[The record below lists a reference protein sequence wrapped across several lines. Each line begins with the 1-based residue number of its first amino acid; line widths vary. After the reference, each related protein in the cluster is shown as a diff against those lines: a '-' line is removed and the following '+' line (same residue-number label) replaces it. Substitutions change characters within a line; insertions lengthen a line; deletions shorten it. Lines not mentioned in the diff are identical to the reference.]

1 MKILFASLFVSLL
14 LPFGV
19 ANAQQSLYEDYIT
32 NLSQAIKTA
41 NLESGVCINS
51 VLTNKNYGKTAS
63 KVDSEI
69 ISLIPNNPNKIRLM
83 ASNAKVT
90 PSQAKLFLTAIP
102 PIKECNDA
110 MVKAYGNYPT
120 IALVYEQLNNE
131 LDLVYANLIAQK
143 ITIGE
148 ANQSYQKLI
157 TNSDKDLQASIDA
170 LNRSYFDST
179 RRMQANQD
187 QMQYQANQRY
197 MQEQAIQSS
206 NNALLMGIGASML
219 QQYSTPQLMAPPQ
232 NNFPTRTN
240 CRSYA
245 PGTMNCT
252 SW

>member
-1 MKILFASLFVSLL
+1 M
-14 LPFGV
+14 
-19 ANAQQSLYEDYIT
+19 
-32 NLSQAIKTA
+32 
-41 NLESGVCINS
+41 
-51 VLTNKNYGKTAS
+51 
-63 KVDSEI
+63 
-69 ISLIPNNPNKIRLM
+69 
-83 ASNAKVT
+83 
-90 PSQAKLFLTAIP
+90 
-102 PIKECNDA
+102 
-110 MVKAYGNYPT
+110 
-120 IALVYEQLNNE
+120 
-131 LDLVYANLIAQK
+131 VYANLIAQK